1 MKPRP
6 DSASRRQ
13 ILTVAGSAALGAALP
28 GLALAQSDWPNRPI
42 RFFVPFPAGGGA
54 DLGARV
60 IAAHMG
66 KITLKVDTTQTGTRG
81 PVQLRMQTGKHGEL
95 SCRINDV
102 AGSEGRPISPQAAEE
117 KFRDCFLQ
125 SRWPVTGPQYD
136 QLRAHM
142 DVLHEVDDMYLFLK
156 DIL

>member
-13 ILTVAGSAALGAALP
+13 ILTAAGSAALGAALP
-28 GLALAQSDWPNRPI
+28 GLALAQSDWPSRPI

-66 KITLKVDTTQTGTRG
+66 NAFGKPVLVENRAGADGALAALEVLKAPPDGHSLYFGTATSMSFVR
-81 PVQLRMQTGKHGEL
+81 
-95 SCRINDV
+95 S
-102 AGSEGRPISPQAAEE
+102 
-117 KFRDCFLQ
+117 
-125 SRWPVTGPQYD
+125 
-136 QLRAHM
+136 
-142 DVLHEVDDMYLFLK
+142 LK
-156 DIL
+156 

>member
-66 KITLKVDTTQTGTRG
+66 NAFGKPVLVENRAGADGVLAAQEVLKAAPDGHTL
-81 PVQLRMQTGKHGEL
+81 
-95 SCRINDV
+95 
-102 AGSEGRPISPQAAEE
+102 
-117 KFRDCFLQ
+117 
-125 SRWPVTGPQYD
+125 
-136 QLRAHM
+136 
-142 DVLHEVDDMYLFLK
+142 
-156 DIL
+156 